1 MGLESACFALCC
13 SYCARGLNLICHAV
27 KRRRKL
33 KEENTF
39 SLLALV
45 AVSIQFVSVVKK
57 QFRRPLF
64 IEVLAL
70 LVFYAACIGSYDV
83 SGHLDT

>member
-1 MGLESACFALCC
+1 
-13 SYCARGLNLICHAV
+13 
-27 KRRRKL
+27 L

-57 QFRRPLF
+57 QFRRSLF
-64 IEVLAL
+64 IEIFAILG
-70 LVFYAACIGSYDV
+70 FYAAYIGS
-83 SGHLDT
+83 